1 MEQNTV
7 PSVFDEM
14 EREAPMFEYATTGQ
28 RFVNFLMDLLV
39 YFVFSIIVLFVLA
52 IFFSENGSFAI
63 IGWRM
68 VLFTMS
74 CYFTVTFLMEGL
86 LKGKSVGKFVT
97 GTRAVREDLSPI
109 TWKDA
114 LLRSLCRLIPI
125 EPLSGLGG
133 SPWHDNFTK
142 TFVIKN
148 RMQQL

>member
-1 MEQNTV
+1 MEENTV
-7 PSVFDEM
+7 SSVFDELAQ
-14 EREAPMFEYATTGQ
+14 EQPLFEYATTGQ
-28 RFVNFLMDLLV
+28 RFVNFLMDLIV
-39 YFVFSIIVLFVLA
+39 YIVFSIIVFIVLT
-52 IFFSENGSFAI
+52 IFFSENGSFVI
-63 IGWRM
+63 LGWWS
-68 VLFTMS
+68 VLYTMA
-74 CYFTVTFLMEGL
+74 CYFTVTFLMEGI

-97 GTRAVREDLSPI
+97 GTRAVRQDLSAI